1 MAKPYLSSRFPSRM
15 KISLRFVKSRE
26 NGVPRRC
33 FGESRWLNL
42 VEEAGGEGGYEG
54 VTSVKSFVFFDAGR
68 RR

>member
-1 MAKPYLSSRFPSRM
+1 MFPD
-15 KISLRFVKSRE
+15 
-26 NGVPRRC
+26 G

-42 VEEAGGEGGYEG
+42 VEGAGGEGGYEG